1 MTVIFIRTVIF
12 YIVLMVIMRIMGKR
26 QIGEIQLSE
35 FVAAVMLS
43 ELAALPITERD
54 IPLFHG
60 LVSLITLG
68 SLEVITAFVCRK
80 IPRFRKTLYGEPIIL
95 VAEGKIIDKSLD
107 KARISLDEVLS
118 VVRTQGYKTLDD
130 VYYVILEQTG
140 KISVLPKAA
149 SSPLT
154 PKDNNIAVNETGPD
168 LPVMIEGVEI
178 ESFMERTGKTKEDIE
193 KILSDNNLSKKDC
206 LILAF
211 DGNGNLKLTKKQE
224 GASG

>member
-1 MTVIFIRTVIF
+1 MTVILIRAVIF
-12 YIVLMVIMRIMGKR
+12 YAALTIIMRIMGKR

-60 LVSLITLG
+60 LVSLVTIG

-80 IPRFRKTLYGEPIIL
+80 VPRFRKTLYGEPIVL
-95 VAEGKIIDKSLD
+95 MAKGKVIDKSLD
-107 KARISLDEVLS
+107 KARVTLDEVLS

-149 SSPLT
+149 SAPLT
-154 PKDNNIAVNETGPD
+154 PKDTGAAVTENGPD
-168 LPVMIEGVEI
+168 LTVMIEGVEI
-178 ESFMERTGKTKEDIE
+178 QSFMDEAGKNKADIA
-193 KILSDNNLSKKDC
+193 KALADNGINKKDC
-206 LILAF
+206 LILAY
-211 DGNGNLKLTKKQE
+211 DETGTAKLTKKE
-224 GASG
+224 DGL